1 MTPVEQ
7 LLRDEW
13 GRLLAL
19 LVASTRRLD
28 LVEDALASAFEEATR
43 RWPIDGTPSNPSAWL
58 LTTARRRVVDAIRA
72 EATHAK
78 KQPLMVMDERNRLQ
92 DNQSTQQDSLLR
104 LVLLAAHPALAPDA
118 GAGLTLRLV
127 MGVSTADIARLFLVS
142 ESTMAARLT
151 RARKKVVTA
160 GIPLALP
167 PEQMLPQRLE
177 QVASVAYLAFT
188 AGYAPSSGDQVLR
201 AELAGE
207 AIRLVRLVRAQAN
220 SARDDP
226 TLVALQALMLL
237 QHSRRD
243 ARVDAAGDAVLLPDQ
258 DRSEWHHDEIAEALA
273 LLESTVPLGSSV
285 IARSYRLQA
294 AIAVC
299 HATASSA
306 DATDWDR
313 ICTFYEL
320 LEDLTGSPVVR
331 LNRAV
336 AVAEHRGPA
345 AGLALLEDLD
355 DRLPG
360 NYRLAVARAELLTR
374 DGQAQAAR
382 SAYVDA
388 LALCTNE
395 TERRELV
402 RRVQRLDG

>member
-28 LVEDALASAFEEATR
+28 LAEDALAAAFEEATR

-58 LTTARRRVVDAIRA
+58 LTTARRRIVDSIRA
-72 EATHAK
+72 EVTHAK

-92 DNQSTQQDSLLR
+92 DSEATQQESLLR

-118 GAGLTLRLV
+118 GAALTLRLV

-142 ESTMAARLT
+142 EPTMAARLT

-167 PEQMLPQRLE
+167 PQEVLPQRLE

-188 AGYAPSSGDQVLR
+188 AGYAPSSGDQVVR

-207 AIRLVRLVRAQAN
+207 AIRLVRLVRAQTP

-226 TLVALQALMLL
+226 TLLALQALMLL

-243 ARVDAAGDAVLLPDQ
+243 ARVGAAGEAVLLPDQ
-258 DRSEWHHDEIAEALA
+258 DRSRWHHDEIAEGLA
-273 LLESTVPLGSSV
+273 LLESPVPLWSSV
-285 IARSYRLQA
+285 VARSYRLQA
-294 AIAVC
+294 AIAAC
-299 HATASSA
+299 HATAPSA
-306 DATDWDR
+306 DATDWGR

-320 LEDLTGSPVVR
+320 LEDLTGSPIVR

-336 AVAEHRGPA
+336 AVAEYDGPA
-345 AGLALLEDLD
+345 AGLALLDGLD

-374 DGQAQAAR
+374 DGRTEAAR
-382 SAYVDA
+382 SAYGEA

-395 TERRELV
+395 TERRELE
-402 RRVQRLDG
+402 RRVQHLDG

>member
-1 MTPVEQ
+1 MTSVEQ

-58 LTTARRRVVDAIRA
+58 LTTARRRVIDAIRT

-118 GAGLTLRLV
+118 GAALTLRLV
-127 MGVSTADIARLFLVS
+127 MGVSTADTARLFLVS

-167 PEQMLPQRLE
+167 PEEVLPQRLE

-207 AIRLVRLVRAQAN
+207 AIRLVRLVRAQTN

-273 LLESTVPLGSSV
+273 LLENPVPLRSSV

-294 AIAVC
+294 AIAAC

-306 DATDWDR
+306 DATDWHR

-336 AVAEHRGPA
+336 AVAEYRGPA
-345 AGLALLEDLD
+345 AGLALLEDLEQ
-355 DRLPG
+355 RLPG

-374 DGQAQAAR
+374 DGQTHAAR